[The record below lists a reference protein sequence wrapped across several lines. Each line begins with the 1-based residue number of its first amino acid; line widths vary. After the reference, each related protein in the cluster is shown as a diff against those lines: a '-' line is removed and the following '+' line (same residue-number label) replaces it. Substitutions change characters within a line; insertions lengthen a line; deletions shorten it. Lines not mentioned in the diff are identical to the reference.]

1 MTTRLLLLADTSSS
15 EALGS
20 KLLQGAAQ
28 AGLAE
33 TDVAVA
39 YLSAVPTFS
48 PSMARLRGKVFY
60 RLADRRSWEWW
71 GFQRQLLQ
79 RIELLRPRLILVT
92 GILPLDPA
100 VFAAVH
106 RQGGTI
112 VNYLTDDPWNPN
124 HRRRSFLSNLAD
136 YDHIF
141 STKQAL
147 QGRLRAAGATSTSWL
162 PFAYDPTLHRPPS
175 AQPDDAERFAVD
187 VAFVGTGAGE
197 RLPWLAALAD
207 VPGLRRRIYGNSWQG
222 LTTPGWEQH
231 GAVTGETYARAI
243 SGARLVL
250 GLLRQASGMMP
261 TVSLTEEGLATLR
274 ERRSVRLTKP
284 RETPKVSVPRTAT
297 SAGAVTCDEVLFE
310 KLRRLRKRLA
320 DEQGVPPYIVFGD
333 VSLRHMARDCP
344 TTEREFLAVP
354 GVGETK
360 LRVYGDEF
368 LAEIEAHV
376 AANGRAKS

>member
-39 YLSAVPTFS
+39 YLSAVPSFS

-250 GLLRQASGMMP
+250 GLLRQANGDLSTDRSYEIGAIGGCGLYKD
-261 TVSLTEEGLATLR
+261 SEEHRALLPDYPEQGFFRDPA
-274 ERRSVRLTKP
+274 E
-284 RETPKVSVPRTAT
+284 
-297 SAGAVTCDEVLFE
+297 
-310 KLRRLRKRLA
+310 LRRHALAILA
-320 DEQGVPPYIVFGD
+320 DPALQETMRQKGALA
-333 VSLRHMARDCP
+333 LRRPEHTYGAR
-344 TTEREFLAVP
+344 
-354 GVGETK
+354 
-360 LRVYGDEF
+360 LRTILEW
-368 LAEIEAHV
+368 AEGHSAPNDGGAAH
-376 AANGRAKS
+376 ASDA